1 VGETRRP
8 FRHLEAPR
16 GGAEA
21 RRRAA
26 RPPALNVE
34 PLALTYAQARER
46 AVESVSSLP
55 AETLP
60 LARCAGRALRR
71 DVAAPHALPPFRN
84 SAMDGWAVRAADLAT
99 ASPAAPVT
107 LRVVGAIPAGSVV
120 ARTLAPGEAMRVM
133 TGAMPPPGADAV
145 VPFEEGER
153 ATLAGGEAMV
163 TRRPAEP
170 GDHLRAAGADVGLAE
185 TVLEDGRELSAH
197 DLALLAALGVAHL
210 TVSPAPRVA
219 VLSTGDELV
228 DPEEPLRPGAIR
240 DSNLGMLALLAG
252 QAGAEIGIA
261 ERLADDPR
269 RVAERIEE
277 AVATCDVVLTIG
289 GVSAGDFDPVKQALG
304 RLGEIELWRV
314 AMRPGR
320 PQAWGRP
327 QGRLFHGLP
336 GNPASVAC
344 VFEALVRPALRRL
357 QGFAR
362 LDRPR
367 APVRLARDV
376 ESKEGRTDFV
386 RCTLAWREGALWA
399 MPAGEQVSGHLAPQ
413 SRAHALVVV
422 PEAVPRLPE
431 GEAAEALVLRLP

>member
-1 VGETRRP
+1 M
-8 FRHLEAPR
+8 
-16 GGAEA
+16 
-21 RRRAA
+21 
-26 RPPALNVE
+26 E
-34 PLALTYAQARER
+34 PLALSYAEARAR
-46 AVESVSSLP
+46 AVESLSSLP

-71 DVAAPHALPPFRN
+71 DVVAPHALPPFRN
-84 SAMDGWAVRAADLAT
+84 SAMDGWAVRAADLAL
-99 ASPAAPVT
+99 AAPGAPVT
-107 LRVVGAIPAGSVV
+107 LRVVGEIPAGTVP
-120 ARTLAPGEAMRVM
+120 ARALGPGEAMRIM
-133 TGAMPPPGADAV
+133 TGAMPPEGADAV

-153 ATLAGGEAMV
+153 GAAAGGETMTA
-163 TRRPAEP
+163 RRPVEP
-170 GDHLRAAGADVGLAE
+170 GDHLRAAGADVGQAE
-185 TVLEDGRELSAH
+185 VVLEEGRELSAH
-197 DLALLAALGVAHL
+197 DLALLASLGVAAL

-228 DPEEPLRPGAIR
+228 DPGEPLRPGAIR
-240 DSNLGMLALLAG
+240 DSNLGMLSLLAE

-269 RVAERIEE
+269 RVAARIEE
-277 AVATCDVVLTIG
+277 AIATCDAVLTIG
-289 GVSAGDFDPVKQALG
+289 GVSAGDFDPVKLALA

-357 QGFAR
+357 QGFSR

-367 APVRLARDV
+367 VPVRLARDV
-376 ESKEGRTDFV
+376 ASKAGRTDFV

-399 MPAGEQVSGHLAPQ
+399 TPAGEQVSGHLAPQ

-422 PEAVPRLPE
+422 PEAAERLRE

>member
-1 VGETRRP
+1 M
-8 FRHLEAPR
+8 
-16 GGAEA
+16 
-21 RRRAA
+21 
-26 RPPALNVE
+26 E
-34 PLALTYAQARER
+34 PLALSYAEARAR
-46 AVESVSSLP
+46 AVESLSSLP

-71 DVAAPHALPPFRN
+71 DVVAPHALPPFRN
-84 SAMDGWAVRAADLAT
+84 SAMDGWAVRAADLALAT
-99 ASPAAPVT
+99 PAAPVT
-107 LRVVGAIPAGSVV
+107 LRVVGEIPAGTVP
-120 ARTLAPGEAMRVM
+120 ARALAPCEAMRIM
-133 TGAMPPPGADAV
+133 TGAMPPEGADAV

-153 ATLAGGEAMV
+153 GAGAGGETMTA
-163 TRRPAEP
+163 RRPVEP
-170 GDHLRAAGADVGLAE
+170 GDHLRAAGADVGQAE
-185 TVLEDGRELSAH
+185 VVLEEGRELSAH
-197 DLALLAALGVAHL
+197 DLALLASLGVAHVS
-210 TVSPAPRVA
+210 VSPAPRVA

-228 DPEEPLRPGAIR
+228 DPGEPLRPGAIR
-240 DSNLGMLALLAG
+240 DSNLGMLSLLAE

-269 RVAERIEE
+269 RVAARIEE
-277 AVATCDVVLTIG
+277 AIATCDAVLTIG
-289 GVSAGDFDPVKQALG
+289 GVSAGDFDPVKLALA

-327 QGRLFHGLP
+327 HGRLFHGLP

-357 QGFAR
+357 QGFSR

-376 ESKEGRTDFV
+376 ASKAGRTDFV

-399 MPAGEQVSGHLAPQ
+399 TPAGEQVSGHLAPQ

-422 PEAVPRLPE
+422 PEAAERLRE

>member
-1 VGETRRP
+1 V
-8 FRHLEAPR
+8 EARR

-21 RRRAA
+21 HREAGGPRA
-26 RPPALNVE
+26 PALTVE
-34 PLALTYAQARER
+34 PVALTYAEARAR
-46 AVESVSSLP
+46 AVESLSSLP

-71 DVAAPHALPPFRN
+71 GIAAPHALPPFRN
-84 SAMDGWAVRAADLAT
+84 SAMDGWAVRAADLAL
-99 ASPAAPVT
+99 AGPSAPVT
-107 LRVVGAIPAGSVV
+107 LRVVGEIPAGTV
-120 ARTLAPGEAMRVM
+120 ATRALGPGEAMRIM

-153 ATLAGGEAMV
+153 GGGAGGETLVA
-163 TRRPAEP
+163 RRPAEP
-170 GDHLRAAGADVGLAE
+170 GDHLRAAGADVGQAE
-185 TVLEDGRELSAH
+185 IVLEEGRELSAH
-197 DLALLAALGVAHL
+197 DVALLAALGVAQVP
-210 TVSPAPRVA
+210 VSPAPRVA
-219 VLSTGDELV
+219 VFSTGDELV
-228 DPEEPLRPGAIR
+228 DPAEPLRPGAIR
-240 DSNLGMLALLAG
+240 DSNLGLLASLAT
-252 QAGAEIGIA
+252 QAGAEVEIA
-261 ERLADDPR
+261 ERLPDDPR
-269 RVAERIEE
+269 RVAARIED
-277 AVATCDVVLTIG
+277 AIATCDAVLTIG
-289 GVSAGDFDPVKQALG
+289 GVSAGDFDPVKLALAS
-304 RLGEIELWRV
+304 LGEIELWRV

-344 VFEALVRPALRRL
+344 VFEALVRPELRRL

-376 ESKEGRTDFV
+376 ASKPGRTDFV
-386 RCTLAWREGALWA
+386 RCTLAWRDGSLWA
-399 MPAGEQVSGHLAPQ
+399 TPAGEQVSGHLAPQ

-422 PEAVPRLPE
+422 PEAAAGLRE